1 MTRICL
7 IPKLSGTGGP
17 VSFQAKLAAGLV
29 KRGIEVCY
37 DLDERP
43 YDAVLV
49 IAGTRRHLLALQQA
63 KKRGVR
69 VVHRLDGLNWLHR
82 RRTTSLR
89 IFLRAEVNNRI
100 VAGIRRRLA
109 DHVVYQSLFVHNWW
123 EDWYGATRIPW
134 TVIHN
139 GVDLSVYTPEGPER
153 RPEDRYRMLLVEGS
167 LAGGQDVGLGNA
179 LKLAESLQG
188 EHGLPME
195 VVVAGLMTPKLE
207 REWKERAHVPLTL
220 LGVVKREA
228 VPALDRSAHLF
239 YSAEPNPP
247 CPNSVIEALACGL
260 PVAGFATGALPEL
273 VVGDAGRL
281 VPYGGDPWKLDTP
294 DVSGLAKAV
303 VELLQEQER
312 FRTAAREHAEQELGL
327 DRMVEAYL
335 EVLVGSY

>member
-1 MTRICL
+1 MTKICL

-17 VSFQAKLAAGLV
+17 VSFQAKLAEGLAR
-29 KRGIEVCY
+29 RGVEVCY
-37 DLDERP
+37 SLDETP
-43 YDAVLV
+43 YNAVLV
-49 IAGTRRHLLALQQA
+49 IAGTRRYLGELWRV

-89 IFLRAEVNNRI
+89 IFLRAEINNRI

-109 DHVVYQSLFVHNWW
+109 DHVVYQSRFVHDWW

-139 GVDLSVYTPEGPER
+139 GVDLSVYTPEGTEK
-153 RPEDRYRMLLVEGS
+153 RPADRYRMLLVEGS

-179 LKLAESLQG
+179 LKLAESLQF
-188 EHGLPME
+188 EQGLPME
-195 VVVAGLMTPKLE
+195 VRVAGLMTPRLE
-207 REWKERAHVPLTL
+207 RDWKEQAKVPLTF
-220 LGVVKREA
+220 LGVVKREE
-228 VPALDRSAHLF
+228 VPALDRSAHVF

-273 VVGDAGRL
+273 VVGEAGRL
-281 VPYGGDPWKLDTP
+281 VPYGGDPWKLDPP
-294 DVSGLAKAV
+294 DIRSLSVAMLEILK
-303 VELLQEQER
+303 QQDK
-312 FRTAAREHAEQELGL
+312 FRHAARSHAEKALGL

-335 EVLVGSY
+335 GVLLGS